1 MSRRKG
7 IRAQGHNSTSTQA
20 HRGISTLMAF
30 VLITCAFFCQASTNS
45 KANSTKD
52 EFAIQIYLPRE
63 VTVRGNHPTLGQVS
77 VIRGEESLAAKASEI
92 ALGRLS
98 IPGQEIVIDRATV
111 LSRLASN
118 GISASKVML
127 TGAEK
132 IKVKRQ
138 QRIIKGDEFVELAR
152 SFLEENLVE
161 QSVCR
166 TDQIGTPKDL
176 AVPDSNKEIKF
187 SPCLE
192 LSRARNQAR
201 VQIAVLADGQEIG
214 TRKISFRLKYNCRRA
229 VTLADIPAGAVIS
242 PENIRIEETISSHP
256 EPANWR
262 PPYGLVAKRRIPAN
276 TVIRGDMVGQRE
288 PAVIVKRN
296 QNVIIQIE
304 RPGLVVTAIG
314 KAMQQARTGEYI
326 KVRNLDSQRIILAK
340 VNEDGTVEPVF

>member
-1 MSRRKG
+1 MSRRKNT
-7 IRAQGHNSTSTQA
+7 RAQEHNS
-20 HRGISTLMAF
+20 ISALMAF
-30 VLITCAFFCQASTNS
+30 VLVTCAFFCQASTNN
-45 KANSTKD
+45 KVGNTED
-52 EFAIQIYLPRE
+52 EDAIEIYLPRE

-77 VIRGEESLAAKASEI
+77 VIRGEESLTAKANEI

-98 IPGQEIVIDRATV
+98 VPGQEIIIDRTTV

-176 AVPDSNKEIKF
+176 AVPTQSKEIKL

-192 LSRARNQAR
+192 LSRAKDQAD
-201 VQIAVLADGQEIG
+201 VKIAVLADGEEIG
-214 TRKISFRLKYNCRRA
+214 TRKISFRLKYNRRRV
-229 VTLADIPAGAVIS
+229 VTLVDITTGTVIN
-242 PENIRIEETISSHP
+242 PEKVRIEKTISSYP

-262 PPYGLVAKRRIPAN
+262 PPYGLVAKRRYGRA
-276 TVIRGDMVGQRE
+276 T
-288 PAVIVKRN
+288 
-296 QNVIIQIE
+296 
-304 RPGLVVTAIG
+304 
-314 KAMQQARTGEYI
+314 
-326 KVRNLDSQRIILAK
+326 
-340 VNEDGTVEPVF
+340 